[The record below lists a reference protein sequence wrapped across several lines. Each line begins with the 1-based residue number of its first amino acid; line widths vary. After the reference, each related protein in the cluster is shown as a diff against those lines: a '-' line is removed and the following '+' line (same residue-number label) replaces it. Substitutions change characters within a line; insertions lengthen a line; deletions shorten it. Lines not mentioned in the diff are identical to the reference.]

1 MAITKMGYSRYLLGF
16 LAGSFVT
23 MGNLVLLTQPLLAQ
37 PAPTAQQSTAT
48 AQQWLNSG
56 IQLGRQG
63 TAQSLQQALANFAE
77 AIRLS
82 KVSDDKLTMALALL
96 SSGRIYD
103 ILNQRTK
110 ALEAYNQALPLWQD
124 LRDRS
129 GEART
134 LNNIGTVYSLSGE
147 TAKALDYFNQSLPII
162 RELKDPIGEARTL
175 NNIAW
180 VYREQGQVKEAMT
193 QIDGA
198 IALIEKLRS
207 STKNERLRASH
218 TTILDG
224 YNEFKAN
231 LQDRLRQKTST

>member
-1 MAITKMGYSRYLLGF
+1 MVMTKMGCNRYLLGF

-37 PAPTAQQSTAT
+37 SAPTAQQSTGI

-63 TAQSLQQALANFAE
+63 TAQSLKQALASFAE
-77 AIRLS
+77 AVRIS
-82 KVSDDKLTMALALL
+82 KASDDKLTMALALL

-103 ILNQRTK
+103 ILNQSTK

-180 VYREQGQVKEAMT
+180 IYREQGQLKEAMT
-193 QIDGA
+193 QISGA

-224 YNEFKAN
+224 YNEFKAD
-231 LQDRLRQKTST
+231 LQDRLRQKPPK